1 MKAPKRKKTL
11 KQRKLILKKRKHTK
25 KKRTMKKKPR
35 KPSIKKSV
43 SNASIHHVYIAR
55 GGYTTPSLGKQI
67 ESLKQLEGF
76 NLENQRKNIIS
87 AIIQTLYGK
96 LDPQIK
102 KEIVHLINTHKDLR
116 SINNDID
123 NFIERIETVIQDFV
137 QTSITSSFKVIT
149 AAVPG
154 VSILG
159 ALLTSTINWTV
170 WVLKIR
176 YNYLEWKNISDT
188 IKGKM
193 AERMP
198 NLKAKEEESSNTKSP
213 TGLENIFNESLKRN
227 MKQVTEKAEGLKTDA
242 IAKATEKMNEL
253 KSKATE
259 KMNELKSKATEKM
272 NELKSTATEKMNEA
286 NTAAMAKTTEKMN
299 EAKTAATKKADELTS
314 KATAEVNAKI
324 NEANTAAS
332 AKV

>member
-1 MKAPKRKKTL
+1 MKKQKRKHTL
-11 KQRKLILKKRKHTK
+11 KQQKRILKKRKHTK

-43 SNASIHHVYIAR
+43 SNASIHHIYIAQC
-55 GGYTTPSLGKQI
+55 GGYTAPSLTKQL
-67 ESLKQLEGF
+67 SSFSKLEGF
-76 NLENQRKNIIS
+76 NFENQRKNIIS

-123 NFIERIETVIQDFV
+123 NFIERIETVIQDFI
-137 QTSITSSFKVIT
+137 QTSITSSVKIIT
-149 AAVPG
+149 AAVPM

-170 WVLKIR
+170 WGLKIR
-176 YNYLEWKNISDT
+176 YNILEWKNISDA

-213 TGLENIFNESLKRN
+213 TGLENILNESLKRN
-227 MKQVTEKAEGLKTDA
+227 MKQLTEKAEGLKTDA
-242 IAKATEKMNEL
+242 MAKATAEVNEAKTAATEKMNEL
-253 KSKATE
+253 TSKASAKAEGLKTDAMAKATE
-259 KMNELKSKATEKM
+259 K
-272 NELKSTATEKMNEA
+272 
-286 NTAAMAKTTEKMN
+286 
-299 EAKTAATKKADELTS
+299 
-314 KATAEVNAKI
+314 
-324 NEANTAAS
+324 
-332 AKV
+332 